1 MVIGLALGAVGA
13 TLFRQS
19 LPGAEG
25 SAENRVSQ
33 LEVELRRSQNRVAE
47 LEDTDPRGRRRSGR
61 TLRDGARDI
70 ADDIREG
77 RPVTPDDIFRTT
89 QPLLRDLSPLFD
101 RIRVREQKQRIESLS
116 GEYVR
121 KHDLTPDQQ
130 KSLEGWF
137 ERKEVEN
144 AKRYNDLLLQDGTRL
159 EDLMM
164 ASRDT
169 RPDDGLD
176 EFMAK
181 TLSGEK
187 LASFQAER
195 MVERAQR
202 VQEHADMK
210 VERLDSI
217 VALDAD
223 QRDRVFA
230 IMARDSPDY
239 DPAMTLEGAGGDT
252 LTDNSDDTRQAMFS
266 VLTAE
271 QRTSFDAEMQHRREE
286 AQEDMAAIGLS
297 LPEGW
302 DMLEMEEF

>member
-1 MVIGLALGAVGA
+1 M
-13 TLFRQS
+13 
-19 LPGAEG
+19 
-25 SAENRVSQ
+25 
-33 LEVELRRSQNRVAE
+33 
-47 LEDTDPRGRRRSGR
+47 
-61 TLRDGARDI
+61 
-70 ADDIREG
+70 
-77 RPVTPDDIFRTT
+77 
-89 QPLLRDLSPLFD
+89 
-101 RIRVREQKQRIESLS
+101 
-116 GEYVR
+116 
-121 KHDLTPDQQ
+121 
-130 KSLEGWF
+130 
-137 ERKEVEN
+137 EN

-202 VQEHADMK
+202 VQEHAYMK